1 MDDIFFIEMYT
12 VVILLIIGWKRYFKR
27 FQWFIELNVTIA
39 SFFLIFNTGDLALTI
54 NSTIL
59 LLSMIIIIIRTEK
72 KIKKKKNDLN
82 KNGE

>member
-39 SFFLIFNTGDLALTI
+39 SFFLIFNTGDLALMI

-72 KIKKKKNDLN
+72 KIKKRRMI
-82 KNGE
+82 